1 MSYKGCEY
9 NLKKRLIILCS
20 IILIL
25 VAAHMAVVTIDGV
38 KDELK
43 AVDVAVILG
52 NKVEENG
59 KPSERLQCRLDRAVE
74 LYNKKYFKYVI
85 VSGGVGK
92 EGFDEAK
99 VMKEYLI
106 KQGVPEEKI
115 FMDSQ
120 GNNTLL
126 TAKNSKKIM
135 DSKDL
140 KSVMVISQFYHISR
154 TKLAFKKVGFEKVY
168 SAHGKYFELR
178 DIYSLVREVP
188 AYYKYLFSRGK

>member
-1 MSYKGCEY
+1 
-9 NLKKRLIILCS
+9 LKKKLIILCS
-20 IILIL
+20 VIIILF
-25 VAAHMAVVTIDGV
+25 VGHMTVITFDGL

-43 AVDVAVILG
+43 TVDAAVILG

-59 KPSERLQCRLDRAVE
+59 QPSERLQCRLDRAVE

-115 FMDSQ
+115 FIDSE
-120 GNNTLL
+120 GDNTLL
-126 TAKNSKKIM
+126 TAKNSKRIM

-154 TKLAFKKVGFEKVY
+154 TKLAFKKAGFEEVY

-188 AYYKYLFSRGK
+188 AYYKYLLIKRKT

>member
-1 MSYKGCEY
+1 MSCKGCEY
-9 NLKKRLIILCS
+9 NLKKRLIILFS
-20 IILIL
+20 VILIL
-25 VAAHMAVVTIDGV
+25 IAAHMAVVTFDGV

-43 AVDVAVILG
+43 AVDAAVILG

-106 KQGVPEEKI
+106 KQGVPEGKI

-154 TKLAFKKVGFEKVY
+154 TKLAFKKVGFKEVY

-188 AYYKYLFSRGK
+188 AYYKYLLY